1 MVFKV
6 SYIVSIIWHGT
17 CSLRCAVIHKPDSLP
32 NFCPPNFR
40 WQGWFPSSRLNN
52 LRVRGD
58 TWTGPSGTQTTEWRV
73 FHLFFKLRNPPW
85 DVCSA
90 TRKCD
95 DRMGWS
101 AAAFSASD
109 QIHTSLQRP
118 LTVQSHFSDDLHL
131 RWTSPHSARTS
142 YTSSWP
148 ENRNSGTGAAPLT
161 KMFSHFAEDVYKSLG
176 TGKANVPSPLEYSRR
191 WAHPNSPIW
200 EADLCVLWELLTL
213 SWKPS
218 DLLIERRA
226 GHFLRRVKYMSPFWM
241 S

>member
-1 MVFKV
+1 MFAQPQGSVT
-6 SYIVSIIWHGT
+6 IEWAG
-17 CSLRCAVIHKPDSLP
+17 LP
-32 NFCPPNFR
+32 QHFQHLTKSTPVYKDR
-40 WQGWFPSSRLNN
+40 WPSSHIS
-52 LRVRGD
+52 VM
-58 TWTGPSGTQTTEWRV
+58 TCISGEPPPTLPELATHPPDQRTETQ
-73 FHLFFKLRNPPW
+73 
-85 DVCSA
+85 
-90 TRKCD
+90 
-95 DRMGWS
+95 
-101 AAAFSASD
+101 
-109 QIHTSLQRP
+109 
-118 LTVQSHFSDDLHL
+118 
-131 RWTSPHSARTS
+131 
-142 YTSSWP
+142 
-148 ENRNSGTGAAPLT
+148 GTGAAPLT